1 MWIRV
6 SMDGGKGKGRG
17 RETDLERRRE
27 LRLGLVVTGKTVD
40 TRLDENHAELGV
52 CLR

>member
-52 CLR
+52 W